1 MIYALFSISV
11 MRIWFVY
18 RVFVRRFCAK
28 NGGGGLFGVRA
39 AFWFFE
45 NFAGGGDLGRL
56 LGDGAGCIWDY
67 VRTGVN

>member
-11 MRIWFVY
+11 MRIWFVC

-28 NGGGGLFGVRA
+28 NGGGFLGGGWIGGGGLFGVRA

-45 NFAGGGDLGRL
+45 NFAGGGDLG
-56 LGDGAGCIWDY
+56 
-67 VRTGVN
+67 